1 MRTVLH
7 IVMVQERNMN
17 SGSKNYKDT
26 KGEYAFSKI
35 LPFFI
40 SCYLNLSLALFL
52 NDSLY
57 KRMFFMVYILKEDN
71 VVCEF
76 ASFQTCWN
84 HLEKGVMM
92 ADLNHFN

>member
-1 MRTVLH
+1 MGINVIIDKRGVH
-7 IVMVQERNMN
+7 FF
-17 SGSKNYKDT
+17 KDT
-26 KGEYAFSKI
+26 
-35 LPFFI
+35 PFL
-40 SCYLNLSLALFL
+40 SCYVNLSLALFL

-57 KRMFFMVYILKEDN
+57 KIFMVYILKEDN

-92 ADLNHFN
+92 ADLKHFN